1 MNAESQD
8 RTPETDINEKK
19 IRGLPGEEFKLMILK
34 MLTEVRR
41 KMRVK
46 CDNFNKETEYIRK
59 HKSEITELKNKTTKL
74 KSSMQ
79 GFKSTLE
86 ISKLLAGP

>member
-1 MNAESQD
+1 
-8 RTPETDINEKK
+8 
-19 IRGLPGEEFKLMILK
+19 

-41 KMRVK
+41 KMHEK

-59 HKSEITELKNKTTKL
+59 YKSEITELKNKTTEL

-79 GFKSTLE
+79 GFNSTLE
-86 ISKLLAGP
+86 TSKLLAGP